1 MPKSKKIKADFTPK
15 AEKVEEKKPVI
26 VVKTVP
32 QTLKVM
38 LTDSELQAIGHQMA
52 DARNKQIG
60 WENDLKT
67 ITQQYKSKIQEQ
79 SAIVDTKSMLLIAK
93 YDYREVAC
101 TEKYNY
107 TTERVVIIRNDTGET
122 VEDRKMTRSE
132 LEQLPMNLDETTNEK
147 EAGHGVQS

>member
-1 MPKSKKIKADFTPK
+1 MSKSKKIKADFTPK
-15 AEKVEEKKPVI
+15 AVPVEEKKPVI

-79 SAIVDTKSMLLIAK
+79 SAVVDTKSMLLIAK

-132 LEQLPMNLDETTNEK
+132 LEQLPMNLDETTNGK

>member
-1 MPKSKKIKADFTPK
+1 MSKSKKIKADFTSK

-79 SAIVDTKSMLLIAK
+79 SAVVDTKSMLLIAK

-132 LEQLPMNLDETTNEK
+132 LEQLPMNLDETTKEK